1 MNKWKELFLK
11 YFDFNLNHKIDW
23 WELLIVISIIIIIQ
37 LFFQVGGNYIYDIIK
52 PFLFLK

>member
-23 WELLIVISIIIIIQ
+23 WEMIIVILIIIIIQ
-37 LFFQVGGNYIYDIIK
+37 LFFQISGNYIYDLIK
-52 PFLFLK
+52 PFLF